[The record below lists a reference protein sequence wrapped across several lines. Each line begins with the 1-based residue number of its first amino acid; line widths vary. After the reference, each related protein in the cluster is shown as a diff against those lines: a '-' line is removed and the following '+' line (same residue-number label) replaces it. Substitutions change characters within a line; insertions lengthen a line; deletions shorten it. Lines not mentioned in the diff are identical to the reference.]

1 MDDKTRELVRNL
13 NQPHRVNNVMALFR
27 FCEEAAAVIEDQ
39 NAQINALKN
48 APAPKAKTKRSA
60 AS

>member
-1 MDDKTRELVRNL
+1 
-13 NQPHRVNNVMALFR
+13 MALFR

-48 APAPKAKTKRSA
+48 APAPKAKAKRSA

>member
-1 MDDKTRELVRNL
+1 MDENPRGLVSNL
-13 NQPHRVNNVMALFR
+13 NQPRRVNDVMALFR

-48 APAPKAKTKRSA
+48 APAPRAKAKKSA